1 MYVLQATY
9 PVNFMSK
16 RFVFFLLSF
25 LISQMVSAQSPEV
38 LEARKYVNKNAGDIV
53 NEFTGLLALPNVAV
67 DPAGQQKNAA
77 YIMDMMNRRGIQM
90 LPLLFLPASISC
102 WLWAT
107 MLF

>member
-38 LEARKYVNKNAGDIV
+38 LETRKYVNKNAGDIV

-67 DPAGQQKNAA
+67 DPAGQQKKCRLHHGYDEQKRYSNASLA
-77 YIMDMMNRRGIQM
+77 FFTGQY
-90 LPLLFLPASISC
+90 
-102 WLWAT
+102 
-107 MLF
+107 